1 MCVWVIHIWL
11 RPQGRAETGEDE
23 NDHDKFAEVAQKTA
37 DADEEEPNP
46 REIFGLWQ
54 NNTNCRP

>member
-11 RPQGRAETGEDE
+11 RPQGLAETGEDE

-46 REIFGLWQ
+46 REIFGL
-54 NNTNCRP
+54 